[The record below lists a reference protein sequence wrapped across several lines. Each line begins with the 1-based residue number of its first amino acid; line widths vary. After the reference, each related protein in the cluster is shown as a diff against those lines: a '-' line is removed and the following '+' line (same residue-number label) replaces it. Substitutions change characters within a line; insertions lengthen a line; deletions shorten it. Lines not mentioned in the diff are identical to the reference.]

1 MLANHLW
8 SVAGN
13 SGVSVNATFLQPFI
27 AYTTLDS
34 WTFSL
39 NTELTYDWDTKQWS
53 VPVNATVS
61 KLVKLG
67 GKLPVSFFGGVR
79 YWVES
84 PETTGPEDFGARLGF
99 TVLLAWGL

>member
-1 MLANHLW
+1 
-8 SVAGN
+8 
-13 SGVSVNATFLQPFI
+13 
-27 AYTTLDS
+27 
-34 WTFSL
+34 
-39 NTELTYDWDTKQWS
+39 

-84 PETTGPEDFGARLGF
+84 PETTGPEGFGARFGF
-99 TVLLAWGL
+99 TVLLPRGLQKSKSHNQNSTSTSTAGKTP